1 MALNVR
7 AVVLAVRLVVV
18 KPAYVQGDAAVCVP
32 LAVVME
38 MVPVQVVPAAI
49 PDGLTETVKFAFNT
63 PAVKLPVG
71 ERASQLGW
79 CKSVPTPGRWHWYWS
94 GPSRSASA
102 RVGRLRRP
110 TVLKVSAEE
119 LKVRPDVAA
128 AVTFRVT
135 VADWVPVAVIMEI
148 VPAHVVPAVSPD

>member
-1 MALNVR
+1 M
-7 AVVLAVRLVVV
+7 LAVRLVAITPLTFRVTLT
-18 KPAYVQGDAAVCVP
+18 VCVP

-38 MVPVQVVPAAI
+38 MVPVQVVPAVI

-71 ERASQLGW
+71 ERASQLRVVQLCSDTW
-79 CKSVPTPGRWHWYWS
+79 AVALVLVWAVTVSVCEGGAAPP
-94 GPSRSASA
+94 A
-102 RVGRLRRP
+102 

-119 LKVRPDVAA
+119 LKVRTDVAA